1 MAYAD
6 PLDPA
11 TPGDG
16 NFAGQGDD
24 RIREFKRAMI
34 QRLETFFA
42 DVDADPMV
50 PIVGI
55 IPDAAVPGLAHINTQ
70 LGTFFTD
77 PLAVTLVP
85 KDDSIP
91 QSAIMGGGS
100 AAEGGTNT
108 AALQDHAVTE
118 PKLADDSVS
127 LRTIQDNAVT
137 GPAIKDAEVST
148 PKLGD
153 GAATLAKINSE
164 VKDVVY
170 TLSILKYVVPGGVVL
185 GGNDASSGTSYHV
198 ADLPLSGLAP
208 GLPVFASIAAD
219 PGNQVG
225 NGNGPRARLAS
236 IQVYTLADKVRLIF
250 QNIETGDG
258 VTNIAGVE
266 INVYVLHPLSV
277 AYP

>member
-24 RIREFKRAMI
+24 RIREFKRALI

-55 IPDAAVPGLAHINTQ
+55 IPDAAVTGLAHINTQ
-70 LGTFFTD
+70 LATFFVD

-85 KDDSIP
+85 KDNSIP
-91 QSAIMGGGS
+91 QSAIIGGGS
-100 AAEGGTNT
+100 AGEGSVNT
-108 AALQDHAVTE
+108 AALQDRSVTE

-127 LRTIQDNAVT
+127 VRTLIDDAVT
-137 GPAIKDAEVST
+137 GPAIKNGEVST

-153 GAATLAKINSE
+153 GAATLSKLNSE

-170 TLSILKYVVPGGVVL
+170 TLSVLNHVVPGPLVL
-185 GGNDASSGTSYHV
+185 GGNDAHPENSFYTV
-198 ADLPLSGLAP
+198 DLPLSGLVA
-208 GLPVFASIAAD
+208 GLPVFASISAD
-219 PGNQVG
+219 PGLQVG
-225 NGNGPRARLAS
+225 NGDGPRLRLAY
-236 IQVYTLADKVRLIF
+236 IEVYTLVDKVRVIL

-258 VTNIAGVE
+258 VLNVGGAE
-266 INVYVLHPLSV
+266 INVFILHPLSV
-277 AYP
+277 TYP